1 MKRISVPIDCMI
13 KTLTDLNVRAEQAN
27 DIIALF
33 EVVDA
38 GDVDVLVMPV
48 LSFNHSRQLSRKE
61 VLITL
66 SAFWISVIGNTDSY
80 SESEL
85 HGLGALRSLYFVAIN
100 FGYQDLSV
108 WIAKYWEETSPLH
121 GSESVELWR
130 LCI

>member
-13 KTLTDLNVRAEQAN
+13 KSLTDLNVSTDQAN

-38 GDVDVLVMPV
+38 GDFDVLVMPV
-48 LSFNHSRQLSRKE
+48 LSFNHTRQLSRKE

-66 SAFWISVIGNTDSY
+66 SAFWISVIGHTDSY

-85 HGLGALRSLYFVAIN
+85 QGLGALRSLYFVAIN
-100 FGYQDLSV
+100 LGYQDLAV
-108 WIAKYWEETSPLH
+108 WIAKYWEETCPLH
-121 GSESVELWR
+121 GSESLELWT
-130 LCI
+130 

>member
-1 MKRISVPIDCMI
+1 MKRISVPNDCMR

-61 VLITL
+61 VLKTFFTKLFREMKFSFPFEIF
-66 SAFWISVIGNTDSY
+66 AG
-80 SESEL
+80 
-85 HGLGALRSLYFVAIN
+85 
-100 FGYQDLSV
+100 
-108 WIAKYWEETSPLH
+108 
-121 GSESVELWR
+121 
-130 LCI
+130 